1 VSSKIGGV
9 DNSQTAAIGAGRAV
23 QRPQDA
29 AAGGAQSS
37 STSSG
42 SEENVQIT
50 GAARQLA
57 SLEQAVRDAPAV
69 NTARV
74 EQIST
79 ALAQGTYTIN
89 SQHIADQLMQSDKEL
104 AHLGNQHQ
112 PETGRPETDSEAD
125 AAD

>member
-9 DNSQTAAIGAGRAV
+9 DSSSQTAAIGAGRAV

-29 AAGGAQSS
+29 AAGGTQSS

-57 SLEQAVRDAPAV
+57 SLEQAVRDAPVV

-79 ALAQGTYTIN
+79 AIAQGTYTIN
-89 SQHIADQLMQSDKEL
+89 SQHIADQLVQSDKEL
-104 AHLGNQHQ
+104 AHLGSQHQ
-112 PETGRPETDSEAD
+112 PETDSEAD
-125 AAD
+125 AAG

>member
-1 VSSKIGGV
+1 
-9 DNSQTAAIGAGRAV
+9 V

-42 SEENVQIT
+42 SDENVQIT
-50 GAARQLA
+50 GVARQLA
-57 SLEQAVRDAPAV
+57 TLEQAVRDAPVV

-74 EQIST
+74 AQISS
-79 ALAQGTYTIN
+79 ALAQGTYKVD
-89 SQHIADQLMQSDKEL
+89 SQHIADQLVQSDKEL

-112 PETGRPETDSEAD
+112 SETDSDAD
-125 AAD
+125 AD

>member
-9 DNSQTAAIGAGRAV
+9 DSSSQTAPIGAGRPV

-29 AAGGAQSS
+29 ATGATGSTQSS

-42 SEENVQIT
+42 GDENVQIT

-57 SLEQAVRDAPAV
+57 TLEQAVRDAPEV

-74 EQIST
+74 AQLSSAIE
-79 ALAQGTYTIN
+79 QGTYTIN
-89 SQHIADQLMQSDKEL
+89 SQHIADQLVQSDKEL

-112 PETGRPETDSEAD
+112 AETDPDAD
-125 AAD
+125 AD